1 MWSKILCV
9 FLLLPAFAQARVW
22 LGEVT
27 HVSDGDTLWIKAG
40 RGVAPRKVRLLGLD
54 APELCQ
60 PGGEASRAAL
70 QALVANKPVQV
81 KVNFQDSYGRDLGQ
95 LQVEGHDVGATLV
108 GAGHAWSSRW
118 RGSPGPYAVQE
129 ASARAARRG
138 LFADPA
144 ALLPRDFRKRHG
156 PCQTGPQAFKPG

>member
-1 MWSKILCV
+1 MWRKILGLC
-9 FLLLPAFAQARVW
+9 LLLPLCAQARVW

-40 RGVAPRKVRLLGLD
+40 RGVAPSKVRLLGLD

-60 PGGEASRAAL
+60 AGGVAARAAL

-81 KVNFQDSYGRDLGQ
+81 AVNFQDSYGRDLAR
-95 LQVEGHDVGATLV
+95 LQVDGRDVGAALV
-108 GAGHAWSSRW
+108 SAGHAWSSRW
-118 RGSPGPYAVQE
+118 RGSLGPYAVQE
-129 ASARAARRG
+129 ASARAARLG

-144 ALLPRDFRKRHG
+144 ALPPRDFRKLHG
-156 PCQTGPQAFKPG
+156 PCDTAR